1 MVWFQNIVA
10 LLAMCMICCSAETT
24 HFTNSPNKL
33 LSSKNFTT
41 YKVEVPG
48 ASPITI
54 IEANTPL
61 FHQYYPHSNE
71 QYSQYSIHKQS
82 AENDNYDKSSQSM
95 TITDPNSNSAA
106 EHGDVNEE
114 SVTNQSPEHGS
125 SIKTVYSPELLKK
138 FLQDYA
144 DKVKHADEFA
154 QDKLNNLKKSVISQ
168 NIEEIV
174 AEEDG
179 DIKDDENRRHSM
191 ELDNEE
197 GTSLQRKN
205 YQVILIINTNF

>member
-1 MVWFQNIVA
+1 MACNLNCVA
-10 LLAMCMICCSAETT
+10 FWVFLVMCSEFSQVMAETT

-61 FHQYYPHSNE
+61 HHSYYPQSSDE
-71 QYSQYSIHKQS
+71 QYPQYSIHKQS
-82 AENDNYDKSSQSM
+82 AENANYDKSSQSM

-106 EHGDVNEE
+106 AHEDENEE
-114 SVTNQSPEHGS
+114 SVTNQSPEHG

-154 QDKLNNLKKSVISQ
+154 QDKLNELNKSASQ
-168 NIEEIV
+168 NAEEIV
-174 AEEDG
+174 AE
-179 DIKDDENRRHSM
+179 DDDNNRRHSM
-191 ELDNEE
+191 ELDD
-197 GTSLQRKN
+197 GGSIQRKN
-205 YQVILIINTNF
+205 YQV